1 MHRKTA
7 FNALFRPSKHSF
19 TPKTP
24 FAEKVMGPNFKHL
37 YDTSSAASRLVK
49 TWDKEIIPVNT
60 FDSLT
65 LEGWFYTAGEN
76 ARDTAIL
83 VHGYNSSP
91 MGDMSAIMQFY
102 LRRGINVLLTN
113 NRGGKTSVGNNIT
126 FGLYERLDT
135 ALWVDKLNERFP
147 DGSIIL
153 HGISLGGATVCLMSE
168 LDLKNVKC
176 VVSDCAY
183 TSIRAEFAHSSK
195 LTMGFTPKATLERVY
210 KLLQRIRQYRRRLHA
225 SQSGATRKIS
235 DTVYSRQGRPFYP
248 CANGA
253 RTLQRL
259 FLGQTPVPCGRR
271 GTRRVV
277 CKRPERVRIRRD
289 GLCKRQQIKLNR
301 ITKKPRDSV
310 AFFL

>member
-1 MHRKTA
+1 
-7 FNALFRPSKHSF
+7 
-19 TPKTP
+19 
-24 FAEKVMGPNFKHL
+24 MGPNFKHL

-168 LDLKNVKC
+168 LDLKTLNASCRIAPTPRSARNLRTVRNSPW
-176 VVSDCAY
+176 VSRRKPRWNAFINFCK
-183 TSIRAEFAHSSK
+183 EFGN
-195 LTMGFTPKATLERVY
+195 TVDDFTPLRAV
-210 KLLQRIRQYRRRLHA
+210 QHAQYPILFIHGKEDRFIPVRMAHELYNA
-225 SQSGATRKIS
+225 CSS
-235 DTVYSRQGRPFYP
+235 DK
-248 CANGA
+248 
-253 RTLQRL
+253 RL
-259 FLGQTPVPCGRR
+259 FLV
-271 GTRRVV
+271 
-277 CKRPERVRIRRD
+277 D
-289 GLCKRQQIKLNR
+289 GAGHGASYANAPKEYESAVMDFVNANK
-301 ITKKPRDSV
+301 
-310 AFFL
+310 

>member
-1 MHRKTA
+1 MSKRGTRKLSPLT
-7 FNALFRPSKHSF
+7 LS
-19 TPKTP
+19 T
-24 FAEKVMGPNFKHL
+24 
-37 YDTSSAASRLVK
+37 
-49 TWDKEIIPVNT
+49 
-60 FDSLT
+60 LT

-91 MGDMSAIMQFY
+91 LGDMSAIMQFY

-135 ALWVDKLNERFP
+135 ALWVDKLNERFS

-168 LDLKNVKC
+168 LTLKNVKC

-210 KLLQRIRQYRRRLHA
+210 KLFA
-225 SQSGATRKIS
+225 KEFGN
-235 DTVYSRQGRPFYP
+235 TVDDF
-248 CANGA
+248 
-253 RTLQRL
+253 
-259 FLGQTPVPCGRR
+259 TPLKAV
-271 GTRRVV
+271 
-277 CKRPERVRIRRD
+277 
-289 GLCKRQQIKLNR
+289 
-301 ITKKPRDSV
+301 
-310 AFFL
+310 